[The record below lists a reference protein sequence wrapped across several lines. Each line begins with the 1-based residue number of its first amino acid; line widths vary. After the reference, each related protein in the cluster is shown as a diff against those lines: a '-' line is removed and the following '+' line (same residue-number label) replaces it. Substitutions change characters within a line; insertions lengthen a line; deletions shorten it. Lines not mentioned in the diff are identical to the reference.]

1 MKSWFIESNIL
12 IRFFTKD
19 DVEQAETAAALLQ
32 SAADGKV
39 RLLCGPPVLFEVA
52 WTLRSAYRVPPDRV
66 LAALQAL
73 FGLPG
78 LKFTDAPVVGEA
90 LTASSLTGVEFA
102 DAYIAASARAAG
114 CDAVATF
121 NTKDFEKLGLPLAHF
136 LTGT

>member
-1 MKSWFIESNIL
+1 MKTLLLDSNVFV
-12 IRFFTKD
+12 RFFTKD
-19 DVEQAETAAALLQ
+19 DAEQTEKAAAILQ

-52 WTLRSAYRVPPDRV
+52 WTLRSAYRIPPDRV

-78 LKFTDAPVVGEA
+78 LEFTDAPVVGEA

-121 NTKDFEKLGLPLAHF
+121 NTKDFAKLGLPLAKF
-136 LTGT
+136 

>member
-1 MKSWFIESNIL
+1 MRTWFIDSNVL
-12 IRFFTKD
+12 LRFFTAD
-19 DVEQAETAAALLQ
+19 DSGQNERATKLLQ

-78 LKFTDAPVVGEA
+78 LEFTDAPVVGEA
-90 LTASSLTGVEFA
+90 LTASSLTGVDFA

-114 CDAVATF
+114 CDGIATF
-121 NTKDFEKLGLPLAHF
+121 NTKDFGRLSFPLANF
-136 LTGT
+136 

>member
-1 MKSWFIESNIL
+1 MKTWFIDSNVFV
-12 IRFFTKD
+12 RFFTKD
-19 DVEQAETAAALLQ
+19 DAEQTEKAAAILQ

-52 WTLRSAYRVPPDRV
+52 WTLRSAYRIPPDRV

-78 LKFTDAPVVGEA
+78 LEFTDAPVVGEA
-90 LTASSLTGVEFA
+90 LTTSSLTGVEFA

-121 NTKDFEKLGLPLAHF
+121 NTKDFAKLGFPLAKF
-136 LTGT
+136 